1 MIIVRGCCYSN
12 FSVKFL
18 LWIVY
23 VPGYSVDYF
32 HQNTERII
40 SVIMHFL
47 IQLLQRNRL
56 DCCAMMVLLPSK
68 EVSLRIS
75 QLGVSSFGTAVSAVG
90 FHV

>member
-47 IQLLQRNRL
+47 IQLL
-56 DCCAMMVLLPSK
+56 
-68 EVSLRIS
+68 
-75 QLGVSSFGTAVSAVG
+75 
-90 FHV
+90 